1 MEPVF
6 DAAGRPVAWLYQRQF
21 LIDRSNVCRAFIR
34 DRVLF
39 LLDHRVIGSFSDGYV
54 WDARGEAV
62 AFVRG
67 ATNGPV
73 LPAPHVAPPPPI
85 PPAVSVPR
93 LTPLVPTLSTHR
105 MRWSPLTLETLL
117 VMPATP
123 GRPERRRAR
132 GRLGASFRA
141 TPAGRSAQSG
151 GGPAYILPQ

>member
-6 DAAGRPVAWLYQRQF
+6 DAGGRPAAWLYNRQF
-21 LIDRSNVCRAFIR
+21 LIDRTNVCRAFVR

-73 LPAPHVAPPPPI
+73 LPAPHAYRPPPV
-85 PPAVSVPR
+85 PPAVSVPG
-93 LTPLVPTLSTHR
+93 LTPVVPALPTHR

-117 VMPATP
+117 MMPATP
-123 GRPERRRAR
+123 GRLERRQAS
-132 GRLGASFRA
+132 GRLGASFRVR
-141 TPAGRSAQSG
+141 PGGQSAQSEPA
-151 GGPAYILPQ
+151 PAYALPQ